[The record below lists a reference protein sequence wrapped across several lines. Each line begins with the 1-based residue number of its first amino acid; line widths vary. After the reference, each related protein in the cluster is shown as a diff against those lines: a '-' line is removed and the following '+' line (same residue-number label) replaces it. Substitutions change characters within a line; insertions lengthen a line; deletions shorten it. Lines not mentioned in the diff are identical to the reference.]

1 MKSRIRKYIHLKL
14 HELSS
19 PALKRLKTLKNSGLT
34 CISET
39 RIKRYMKKK
48 NVIIKKCRRSISPYI
63 WKESFYS
70 VKDSV
75 IYQRKESSQSLEG
88 MVCVYHLLSYAKHS
102 CLQESSVEGD
112 CIC

>member
-1 MKSRIRKYIHLKL
+1 MKSRKRKYIHLKL
-14 HELSS
+14 LELSS
-19 PALKRLKTLKNSGLT
+19 PVFKRLKTLKNSGLT

-39 RIKRYMKKK
+39 RIKRYMKKE
-48 NVIIKKCRRSISPYI
+48 NFIIKIFRRSISPYI

-88 MVCVYHLLSYAKHS
+88 MVCVYHLISWVQTILLTRH
-102 CLQESSVEGD
+102 
-112 CIC
+112 IC